1 MGGRSVKT
9 RTIIALSVAAGIAI
23 GAAAVQ
29 TLHAQAKPPG
39 FVVVEIDVSNPD
51 AYAKEFLPGA
61 GKALTDGGI
70 KFLARGG
77 KSIGI
82 EGEPPKSRLV
92 IAQFESLEKAN
103 AAYTSP
109 AYMEARKI
117 GNQYAKFRI
126 WAIEGVAQ

>member
-1 MGGRSVKT
+1 MKT
-9 RTIIALSVAAGIAI
+9 RYVVALSAAAGIAI

-39 FVVVEIDVSNPD
+39 FVVVEIDVSDPD

-61 GKALTDGGI
+61 GKALADGGI

-77 KSIGI
+77 KTETI
-82 EGEPPKSRLV
+82 EGAPPTKRVAIS
-92 IAQFESLEKAN
+92 QFDSLEKAK

-109 AYMEARKI
+109 AYNEARKI
-117 GNQYAKFRI
+117 GNKFAKFRI
-126 WAIEGVAQ
+126 WAVEGVTQ